1 MLPQEH
7 ISVSQINMY
16 QRCPASYYYR
26 YVRGMII
33 PPKAAMTRG
42 TAVHSGIEFNY
53 TQKMETEKDLPLE
66 EVKEYTAAVFEEKAE
81 ETDFEGED
89 KGKVKDSTISLAG
102 LYHDEVAPTVQP
114 EAVEEKVEVAFEGTD
129 YTLLGY
135 IDLIDHKKRIRD
147 TKTTGRTPS
156 ESVIQDN
163 LQLAA
168 YSLMY
173 QTITGE
179 EESGVGLDYLVDT
192 KNPKVVQFEAK
203 VTEAERQR
211 FLKIMDAVAKAIEA
225 EHFYPN
231 YNNFMCSQKNCGY
244 WDICHKEW

>member
-1 MLPQEH
+1 
-7 ISVSQINMY
+7 
-16 QRCPASYYYR
+16 
-26 YVRGMII
+26 MII

-53 TQKMETEKDLPLE
+53 TQKMETKKDLPLE

-102 LYHDEVAPTVQP
+102 LYHEEVAPTVQP
-114 EAVEEKVEVAFEGTD
+114 EAVEKKVEVAFEGTD

-147 TKTTGRTPS
+147 TKTTGKTPS
-156 ESVIQDN
+156 ESVIRDN

-211 FLKIMDAVAKAIEA
+211 FLKIMDAVAKAIEG